1 LFAVPS
7 PFSKLVFVPAR
18 AFALIVLVSTALV
31 GIVGVARAE
40 ASTAPT
46 VGAAAT
52 ATGHGYWS
60 VQSDGTV
67 SSFGDA
73 KAAGSAIARNIVG
86 IAPTKSG
93 NGYWLATSDGNVL
106 TFGDAV
112 AHGSLAF
119 RALSQPILGI
129 TATPSGKG
137 YRMVASDGGIFS
149 FGDARFYGS
158 TGNIHLNKPVVA
170 VAPTPTGRGYWLV
183 ASDGGIFSFGDARFY
198 GSTGNIRL
206 NEPVVGVAPTPTGH
220 GYWLVASDGGIFSF
234 GDARFFGSIGGR
246 SHDAPIAQFVKT
258 PTGNG
263 YWEFAFDGG
272 VFTFGA
278 AHFYGSSPHPFVPPE
293 RDFVF
298 PFQDHAAPA
307 PASTWTQD
315 QGVDVFLKH
324 RGADACGSIGQPA
337 RRDGPVLVA
346 VAAGTIVGEGIGGFG
361 PSAPVL
367 RVEHG
372 PLTGM
377 YVYYGHTSGDLVGVG
392 AHVAQGQPI
401 THVGCGIVGQS
412 NEPHV
417 EIGMGPSYPG
427 LTPCGSGCH
436 GSSTSAAMLHW
447 LLTTQ

>member
-1 LFAVPS
+1 VPS
-7 PFSKLVFVPAR
+7 PFSNLIFVRAR
-18 AFALIVLVSTALV
+18 ALALAVLGSTFL
-31 GIVGVARAE
+31 VGVADVARAD

-46 VGAAAT
+46 VGAATT

-73 KAAGSAIARNIVG
+73 KPSGNALAPNVVG

-93 NGYWLATSDGNVL
+93 NGYWLATADGNVL

-112 AHGSLAF
+112 PHGSLAF

-149 FGDARFYGS
+149 FGDA
-158 TGNIHLNKPVVA
+158 H
-170 VAPTPTGRGYWLV
+170 
-183 ASDGGIFSFGDARFY
+183 FY

-206 NEPVVGVAPTPTGH
+206 NEPVVGVAPTPTGR
-220 GYWLVASDGGIFSF
+220 GYWMVASDGGIFSF
-234 GDARFFGSIGGR
+234 GDAKFFGSIGGR
-246 SHDAPIAQFVKT
+246 PHAAPIAQFVKT
-258 PTGNG
+258 PKGNG

-278 AHFYGSSPHPFVPPE
+278 AHFYGSNPHPFVPRE

-298 PFQDHAAPA
+298 PFEDHAAPA
-307 PASTWTQD
+307 PASAWTQD
-315 QGVDVFLKH
+315 QGVDVFLKN
-324 RGADACGSIGQPA
+324 RGADACGSISQPS

-367 RVEHG
+367 HVEHG

-392 AHVAQGQPI
+392 AHVVQGQPL
-401 THVGCGIVGQS
+401 THVGCGVVGQS

-427 LTPCGSGCH
+427 LTPCGAGCH
-436 GSSTSAAMLHW
+436 GSPTSAAMLHW

>member
-1 LFAVPS
+1 MPS
-7 PFSKLVFVPAR
+7 PVSKLIVVPAR
-18 AFALIVLVSTALV
+18 LFALAVLGSTVLVGAA
-31 GIVGVARAE
+31 GVARAD

-73 KAAGSAIARNIVG
+73 NSAGSAFAGNVVAIT
-86 IAPTKSG
+86 PTKSG
-93 NGYWLATSDGNVL
+93 KGYWIATSDGKVL

-112 AHGSLAF
+112 ARGSLAS
-119 RALSQPILGI
+119 RTLSQPILGI
-129 TATPSGKG
+129 TATSSGKG
-137 YRMVASDGGIFS
+137 YRMVASDGGVFS
-149 FGDARFYGS
+149 FGDARFFGS
-158 TGNIHLNKPVVA
+158 TGNMRLNQPVVG

-183 ASDGGIFSFGDARFY
+183 ASDGGVFSFGDARFF

-206 NEPVVGVAPTPTGH
+206 NEPVVGIAATPTGR
-220 GYWLVASDGGIFSF
+220 GYWMVASDGGVFSF
-234 GDARFFGSIGGR
+234 GDAKFFGSIGGR
-246 SHDAPIAQFVKT
+246 PHAAPIAQFVNT
-258 PTGNG
+258 PTGDG

-278 AHFYGSSPHPFVPPE
+278 ANFYGSHPHPFALPE

-307 PASTWTQD
+307 PASAWTQD
-315 QGVDVFLKH
+315 QGVDVFLKN
-324 RGADACGSIGQPA
+324 RGADACGSISQPA

-346 VAAGTIVGEGIGGFG
+346 VAAGTIVGEGIEGFG

-367 RVEHG
+367 HVEHG

-377 YVYYGHTSGDLVGVG
+377 YVYYGHTTGDLVAVG
-392 AHVAQGQPI
+392 AHVVQDQPI
-401 THVGCGIVGQS
+401 THVGCGIVGRS
-412 NEPHV
+412 DEPHV

-427 LTPCGSGCH
+427 LTPCGPGCH
-436 GSSTSAAMLHW
+436 GSPTSAAMLHW
-447 LLTTQ
+447 LLTTR

>member
-1 LFAVPS
+1 LALAV
-7 PFSKLVFVPAR
+7 LG
-18 AFALIVLVSTALV
+18 STFL
-31 GIVGVARAE
+31 VGVADVARAD

-46 VGAAAT
+46 VGAATT

-73 KAAGSAIARNIVG
+73 KPSGNALAPNVVG

-93 NGYWLATSDGNVL
+93 NGYWLATADGNVL

-149 FGDARFYGS
+149 FGDA
-158 TGNIHLNKPVVA
+158 H
-170 VAPTPTGRGYWLV
+170 
-183 ASDGGIFSFGDARFY
+183 FY

-220 GYWLVASDGGIFSF
+220 GYWMVASDGGIFSF
-234 GDARFFGSIGGR
+234 GDAKFFGSIGGR
-246 SHDAPIAQFVKT
+246 PHAAPIAQFVKT
-258 PTGNG
+258 PKGNG

-278 AHFYGSSPHPFVPPE
+278 AHFYGSNPHPFVPRE

-298 PFQDHAAPA
+298 PFEDHAAPA
-307 PASTWTQD
+307 PASAWTQD
-315 QGVDVFLKH
+315 QGVDVFLKN
-324 RGADACGSIGQPA
+324 RGADACGSISQPS

-367 RVEHG
+367 HVEHG

-392 AHVAQGQPI
+392 AHVVQGQPL
-401 THVGCGIVGQS
+401 THVGCGVVGQS

-427 LTPCGSGCH
+427 LTPCGAGCH
-436 GSSTSAAMLHW
+436 GSPTSAAMLHW
-447 LLTTQ
+447 LRTTQ